1 MIELKLK
8 DFKNINP
15 DSLYLEPLIKVANEN
30 YNSDNPDLWGSVFL
44 SKEKDY
50 SQFYDFN
57 LVEYDVPKVKVI
69 SIYAIEDGLTLYDH
83 YVSFYL
89 FKTIDKK
96 RKEKNRKYKKLNSSE
111 YLELN
116 NEFTDLQ

>member
-8 DFKNINP
+8 EFKNIDPN
-15 DSLYLEPLIKVANEN
+15 SLYLEPLIKIANEN
-30 YNSDNPDLWGSVFL
+30 YDTKNPDLWGSVFL

-50 SQFYDFN
+50 SHLYDFN
-57 LVEYDVPKVKVI
+57 LVEYDVPKVKTITV
-69 SIYAIEDGLTLYDH
+69 YAIEDGLTLFDH

-89 FKTIDKK
+89 FKT
-96 RKEKNRKYKKLNSSE
+96 KEKNRKYKNLNSSE